1 MFPLLSCM
9 TELAVKEQFVELRGS
24 GLSFASIAE
33 KLNVSKTTLVKWSKD
48 FEADI
53 HNLREIHAESLRERF
68 RVNSERRISIFVK
81 HLDAIEAELATR
93 TGQYSVFKTEQLF
106 DLATRL
112 IRELA
117 VTDAPLKLNKYE
129 DITESIVGGIG
140 TSLSWEA

>member
-1 MFPLLSCM
+1 M

-33 KLNVSKTTLVKWSKD
+33 KLNISKTTLVKWSKD

-68 RVNSERRISIFVK
+68 RVNSERRISIFAK

-112 IRELA
+112 MRELA
-117 VTDAPLKLNKYE
+117 VTDAPIKLNRYE
-129 DITESIVGGIG
+129 EITETILGGVETPI
-140 TSLSWEA
+140 SWEA